1 MSVSYLDIP
10 ENELLTT
17 GHRKIYFRRKTDNK
31 EKYIYLHPED
41 KDYILFWC
49 DRLVVDVLAKQIIDP
64 TFCEELFKQSKG
76 MPVSG
81 YSKLRNSP
89 LTFAA
94 GIVSNMRRNP
104 AEDIAYKQIEYIIK
118 LFKIINYAY
127 SVGELHKEL
136 GYNSSTKKDNA
147 IPNNIIFKEA

>member
-1 MSVSYLDIP
+1 MISYQDIP
-10 ENELLTT
+10 ESTILNT
-17 GHRKIYFRRKTDNK
+17 GHKRIYFRRKPKPMD
-31 EKYIYLHPED
+31 KYIYLHPED

-81 YSKLRNSP
+81 YSGLRNSP

-104 AEDIAYKQIEYIIK
+104 AEDIAYKQLEYIIK
-118 LFKIINYAY
+118 LFKVINYAY
-127 SVGELHKEL
+127 SIGELHKEI
-136 GYNSSTKKDNA
+136 GYNSNTKRNND
-147 IPNNIIFKEA
+147 IPNTIIFKEA